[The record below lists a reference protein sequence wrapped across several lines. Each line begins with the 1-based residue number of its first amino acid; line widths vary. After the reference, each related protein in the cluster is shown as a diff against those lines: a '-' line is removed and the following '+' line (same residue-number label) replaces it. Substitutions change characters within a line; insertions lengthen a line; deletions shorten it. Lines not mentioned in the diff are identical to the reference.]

1 MEARIGA
8 RRGDESLA
16 LACALLEIG
25 RLPEPRLRDRLY
37 GRLAG
42 LCSWSLPEQRAAG
55 LFCLRADVEALNDAT
70 ERPVRLHELVEL
82 VALVRA

>member
-1 MEARIGA
+1 MEAKIGA

-25 RLPEPRLRDRLY
+25 RLPEPGMRDRLFD
-37 GRLAG
+37 RLAG

-55 LFCLRADVEALNDAT
+55 MFCLRADVEALNDTT
-70 ERPVRLHELVEL
+70 ERPVREHELAGL
-82 VALVRA
+82 VTLVRA